1 MKDPPGMAFKEQVV
15 FLSPITTAPVRAYLP
30 VSDSFTAIPILTHW
44 FPLEKYFSFNLLTE
58 RKNVY
63 GVYTTYIPLYK
74 FGK

>member
-1 MKDPPGMAFKEQVV
+1 MVFKEQVV

-30 VSDSFTAIPILTHW
+30 VSDSFTSIPILTHW

-58 RKNVY
+58 RKNFY
-63 GVYTTYIPLYK
+63 CVYTSYIPWYK